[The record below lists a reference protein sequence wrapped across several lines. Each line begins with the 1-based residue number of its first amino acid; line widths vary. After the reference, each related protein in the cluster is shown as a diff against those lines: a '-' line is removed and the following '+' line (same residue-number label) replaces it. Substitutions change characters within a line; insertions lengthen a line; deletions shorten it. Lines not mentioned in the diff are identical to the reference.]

1 MHLYIESVEN
11 EYKNQNNTSNH
22 SDDQLLST
30 LQNQLSVYTNEC
42 TSLKQQLSNYKTKQ
56 DAFKSQLLVQNKNE
70 EVLREQLVVYQ
81 QQQQQQQQHGSQAGD
96 GSSSN
101 AQQKQQRLAVENA
114 ELHRKVQELQD
125 HLDEQ
130 SNQTSSSAA
139 LSQYPAE
146 LEKEMQERLAKR

>member
-11 EYKNQNNTSNH
+11 EYKNQKNTSNHH

-81 QQQQQQQQHGSQAGD
+81 QQQQHGSQ
-96 GSSSN
+96 GSDN
-101 AQQKQQRLAVENA
+101 AQQQQKQQRLAVENA

-130 SNQTSSSAA
+130 SSQTSSSA

>member
-11 EYKNQNNTSNH
+11 EYKNQNNTSDH

-70 EVLREQLVVYQ
+70 EVLHEQLVVYQ
-81 QQQQQQQQHGSQAGD
+81 QQQQQHGSQ
-96 GSSSN
+96 GSDN
-101 AQQKQQRLAVENA
+101 AQQQQQRLAVENA

-130 SNQTSSSAA
+130 SSQTSSSA